1 MAPKRP
7 FFDRFLVAAV
17 PENVVKHLVFATW
30 LMSPHAVLGVESLA
44 NTNVFARSNAKT
56 TQIPGFLLRHAK
68 NDAKTMVLGHLI
80 AQNEVIF
87 MVFFVF
93 LAAEVLKTMRIPW
106 FSATRW
112 QKKRGH

>member
-17 PENVVKHLVFATW
+17 PENVVKHMVFATW
-30 LMSPHAVLGVESLA
+30 LMSPHALLGVENLA

-68 NDAKTMVLGHLI
+68 NDAKTMVLGHRI

-93 LAAEVLKTMRIPW
+93 LAAA
-106 FSATRW
+106 F
-112 QKKRGH
+112 

>member
-1 MAPKRP
+1 M
-7 FFDRFLVAAV
+7 
-17 PENVVKHLVFATW
+17 VFATW
-30 LMSPHAVLGVESLA
+30 LMSPHALLGVENLA

-68 NDAKTMVLGHLI
+68 NDAKTMVLGHHI

-93 LAAEVLKTMRIPW
+93 VGCRVLKTMRIPW
-106 FSATRW
+106 FWATGW
-112 QKKRGH
+112 QKKRGY